1 MKLVA
6 RARYWWHVVPLLA
19 VLAGAYWL
27 NRPAEIIKP
36 SVLRDAHLA
45 DALADDIRAQAYDLQ
60 GKPHFLLAAKQLTHY
75 PDDDS
80 SQLTKPDVTMLA
92 PNGADVHLTGERG
105 VLSQRGELVEL
116 MGKVQVTRAPVAQ
129 QSELLIVSDYLK
141 FLPKL
146 ERVSSNSAVTF
157 TDANNTINA
166 HGFEL
171 DNRAQTLQF
180 LSQVKAVHVVT
191 PN

>member
-19 VLAGAYWL
+19 VLAAAYWL
-27 NRPAEIIKP
+27 DRPAEVIEP
-36 SVLRDAHLA
+36 VLLRDAHLA
-45 DALADDIRAQAYDLQ
+45 DALAEDIRAQAYDLQ
-60 GKPHFLLAAKQLTHY
+60 GKLHFLLAVKQLTHY

-80 SQLTKPDVTMLA
+80 SELTKPDVTMLA

-105 VLSQRGELVEL
+105 VLSQRGEQVEL
-116 MGKVQVTRAPVAQ
+116 TGKVHLTRAAVVG
-129 QSELLIVSDYLK
+129 QSELSVRSEYLK
-141 FLPKL
+141 FLPQL
-146 ERVSSNSAVTF
+146 ERVSSNLDVLL
-157 TDANNTINA
+157 TDADNTISA

-180 LSQVKAVHVVT
+180 LSQVKAVHVVS

>member
-6 RARYWWHVVPLLA
+6 RARYWWHIVPLLA

-27 NRPAEIIKP
+27 NHPAAIVKSP
-36 SVLRDAHLA
+36 VLREVHLA
-45 DALADDIRAQAYDLQ
+45 DAVADGISAQAYDLQ
-60 GKPHFLLAAKQLTHY
+60 GKPHYLLSAEQLTHY

-80 SQLTKPDVTMLA
+80 SELNQPDVTMLT
-92 PNGADVHLTGERG
+92 PSGADLHLTGTRG
-105 VLSQRGELVEL
+105 VLRQHGELVEL
-116 MGKVQVTRAPVAQ
+116 TGDVQATRAAVAP
-129 QSELLIVSDYLK
+129 QSELQVRSDYLK

-146 ERVSSNSAVTF
+146 DRVSSNRAVTF
-157 TDANNTINA
+157 TDADNTIHA

-180 LSQVKAVHVVT
+180 LSQVKAVHVVKQ
-191 PN
+191 N

>member
-27 NRPAEIIKP
+27 NRPAEIVTQP
-36 SVLRDAHLA
+36 LLRDPHLA
-45 DALADDIRAQAYDLQ
+45 DALADGISAQAYDLQ
-60 GKPHFLLAAKQLTHY
+60 GKPHFILTAKQLTHY

-80 SQLTKPDVTMLA
+80 SELTHPDVTMLT
-92 PNGADVHLTGERG
+92 PNGADLHLTGARG
-105 VLSQRGELVEL
+105 VLSQRGDLVEL
-116 MGKVQVTRAPVAQ
+116 MGEVQVTRAAVAP
-129 QSELLIVSDYLK
+129 QSELVVRSDYLK

-146 ERVSSNSAVTF
+146 DRVSSNRAVTF